1 MQREEV
7 GEVKRGRKKKYITD
21 NKKRRERSKGLNK
34 KGVEE
39 TV

>member
-1 MQREEV
+1 MQRREV
-7 GEVKRGRKKKYITD
+7 GEVMRGCKKKYITD
-21 NKKRRERSKGLNK
+21 NKKRSKGLNK